1 MTQCWDV
8 GGKVCSVALGDSVI
22 PQGRELVKASSGCFG
37 NLALFSERPA
47 AVCMHRLMDWRL
59 SQCCSDFLLVFFLIC
74 ETPGSCVEEQHGFGK
89 QSVPSQ
95 CCLAEAEISSTCRLF
110 CEHGWVDSHV
120 SSSEEVQSLVVDVVR
135 RSWQC
140 PQTLGLDFTMAQNLV
155 PVSWD
160 KVCPGQGSHCRT
172 GLELLFA
179 VWWDEEYGERILG
192 KLRCCTVN
200 RGCCW
205 HGSCTSAWLWTV
217 SLFFQEQKGHT
228 LGWAQGW
235 GELFCLPL
243 FCLVKVGL
251 KPQLKISASARVLQE
266 GNDKR
271 NWLLSYKFC
280 LGCRASLNA
289 GQGRNKRKTK
299 ASMFCNHNALELCD
313 LVLNAWAGCSLIVSL
328 WCYLTPTVKQCS
340 LPASVG
346 KIDSAT
352 CKNSTGL

>member
-1 MTQCWDV
+1 MRNTGKEFLENWGVALWIGAVV
-8 GGKVCSVALGDSVI
+8 GTAAAHQPGYGQWVCSS
-22 PQGRELVKASSGCFG
+22 
-37 NLALFSERPA
+37 
-47 AVCMHRLMDWRL
+47 
-59 SQCCSDFLLVFFLIC
+59 
-74 ETPGSCVEEQHGFGK
+74 
-89 QSVPSQ
+89 
-95 CCLAEAEISSTCRLF
+95 
-110 CEHGWVDSHV
+110 
-120 SSSEEVQSLVVDVVR
+120 
-135 RSWQC
+135 RSRK
-140 PQTLGLDFTMAQNLV
+140 D
-155 PVSWD
+155 
-160 KVCPGQGSHCRT
+160 
-172 GLELLFA
+172 
-179 VWWDEEYGERILG
+179 
-192 KLRCCTVN
+192 
-200 RGCCW
+200 
-205 HGSCTSAWLWTV
+205 
-217 SLFFQEQKGHT
+217 T